1 MCAFLSTET
10 YYLSNTYYSFTHR
23 GCIVDLLLLTHSGP
37 MPYRGSPG
45 RQHARQ
51 AVLVLV
57 EVLLVQHGA
66 QLVL

>member
-37 MPYRGSPG
+37 CRIEVRLVVNMLDR
-45 RQHARQ
+45 R
-51 AVLVLV
+51 VLVLV